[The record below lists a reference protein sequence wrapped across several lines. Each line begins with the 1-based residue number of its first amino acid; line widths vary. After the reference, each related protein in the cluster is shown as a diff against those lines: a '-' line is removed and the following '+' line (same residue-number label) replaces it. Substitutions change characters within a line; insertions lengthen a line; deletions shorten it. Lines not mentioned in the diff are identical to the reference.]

1 MINNLSRSF
10 SFKEAYIYIF
20 SFFKYFIHFEILL
33 YAFYMSYF
41 YSFPFLLLF
50 YKLFT
55 QLSLNYYFQL
65 ILLQIFL
72 TLSATTGKKRIT
84 KKISPNNKF
93 KVKKSKE
100 SKLVINFWNS
110 FLWQIIPRI

>member
-33 YAFYMSYF
+33 YAFYMYLLLISF
-41 YSFPFLLLF
+41 FFPFLQTFYTIIIKLLF
-50 YKLFT
+50 SINSPSNI
-55 QLSLNYYFQL
+55 SLCNNWKKKNYQ
-65 ILLQIFL
+65 
-72 TLSATTGKKRIT
+72 
-84 KKISPNNKF
+84 KISPNNKF